1 MSIVQAII
9 LGLVQGITELL
20 PISSSTHLILIPKFF
35 GWEPHSLA
43 FDTTLHL
50 GTAFALIIYFRKEI
64 FEIVVGFTNDLLK
77 FGFNFKNYSQQGLLG
92 IKILIGSIPA
102 GIIGFMFGDVIENS
116 FRGVG
121 SVIIFL
127 LFGSLLMLAA
137 DIFSKPVVN
146 NIEGVSTKKSFIVG
160 LFQSFALFSGISRS
174 GSTISGGMLLGLRR
188 DLAAKVSFLLSIPV
202 VLLAG
207 ISQGV
212 SSFGNLSLI
221 SPLVLFFGFIC
232 SFLSGLIAIKFLM
245 GFLGKNKLTVFIV
258 YRLILVLFIIFSLR
272 L

>member
-50 GTAFALIIYFRKEI
+50 GTAFALINYFRKEI

-174 GSTISGGMLLGLRR
+174 GLRR

-245 GFLGKNKLTVFIV
+245 GFLGKNKLTVFIA
-258 YRLILVLFIIFSLR
+258 YRLVLVLFIFLFLVMR
-272 L
+272 